1 MKHNTYTSIQEYSG
15 KSQAYFRT
23 VLWLKILREDPNKKL
38 SQGQKSLLKLARE
51 YFTVD
56 SSHEV
61 ALLGGDSFTAL
72 TTASTTSLVLP
83 PIPNSLAICGLLLI
97 KSAKVIPF
105 TIPITLTIWLL

>member
-1 MKHNTYTSIQEYSG
+1 MKHNTYTSIQDYSD

-23 VLWLKILREDPNKKL
+23 VLWLQILREDSNKRL

-61 ALLGGDSFTAL
+61 TLLGGDGFAGL
-72 TTASTTSLVLP
+72 TTTSITSSVLP
-83 PIPNSLAICGLLLI
+83 PIPNSLAICGISLI
-97 KSAKVIPF
+97 KTAKVIPF
-105 TIPITLTIWLL
+105 PIPITLTT